1 MKPVPAHLGSVL
13 MLGVVSQLAQVV
25 MLRELLMV
33 FHGNE
38 LSIGIILASWLIWVG
53 VGTAVG
59 TVLAERS
66 ERVLALM
73 ALNAAIL
80 LPALAFSVLA
90 SRALR
95 GIFDVVPG
103 AYLALTEIVLGSLLL
118 LMPVGVLLGMQF
130 VLLAKLWRLHDRNE
144 DTLGAGKTYI
154 GEALGNIIGGI
165 AFSLLLVHYLNAFEV
180 VVLAG
185 LLVILAVLW
194 TGSKATGI
202 GEPLPRIGRLALLGV
217 ACIGTVGFGAL
228 QVLNDYGHR
237 LQWRSIAPDHE
248 LLEVRQSRHGNI
260 SIARRDD
267 QLSFYRS
274 GHLMFAAAGPDAA
287 SAHFEEQEAAVFAHF
302 GLTQHPDPKRVLLI
316 GGGLRGTLGEILK
329 HPVERVDY
337 VELDEVL
344 TAAAR
349 HYLGAATLAALSSPR
364 VSLAHRDGRLFLKE
378 SRAQWD
384 VILIDVPDPATAVLN
399 RFYTTEFFAE
409 ARARLSEGGLLV
421 LNSVS
426 TPGLRG
432 RAVANRN
439 ASLRHTLARHFEH
452 VLVVG
457 DHSLIYLASDS
468 PEAISTAPEQLI
480 RRYRAR
486 AVRSEAF
493 SPGHFALLLERGQ
506 LARVNWVLRHHGRD
520 PEAHR
525 TGPPSPPLRPEAP
538 LTGTADDLEGVNE
551 HLFVNSDFRPVGY
564 FHTLMF
570 WGDLTGSRTAGQLG
584 RLLDV
589 RPGWIALPALLVLLL
604 TALLRVTARRR
615 SAGPDRQ
622 LAVGLAVFTTGLS
635 TMAMQVA
642 LLFAFQSLY
651 GFVYEMLGLIVA
663 IFMAGLAAGTA
674 LIQARVHQRAS
685 LGLLAGVQGAIAL
698 FALLIA
704 LTLPL
709 TAQLPTATS
718 VFVCFAALTFIGGV
732 LNGVDFPLTAAAFSA
747 ANRRPERSA
756 GLVYGIELFGACA
769 GAALASVLIAPILG
783 IVACFLLAATVNG
796 TALVALMIARR

>member
-38 LSIGIILASWLIWVG
+38 LSIGIILAAWLIWVG
-53 VGTAVG
+53 VGTGVG

-66 ERVLALM
+66 ERILALL
-73 ALNAAIL
+73 ALNAVVL
-80 LPALAFSVLA
+80 LPVLASSVLA

-95 GIFDVVPG
+95 GIFEVVPG
-103 AYLALTEIVLGSLLL
+103 AYLALTDIVLGSLLL
-118 LMPVGVLLGMQF
+118 LLPVGVLLGMQF
-130 VLLAKLWRLHDRNE
+130 VLLAKLWRLHDRND

-154 GEALGNIIGGI
+154 GEALGNIIGGM

-185 LLVILAVLW
+185 LLVVLAVLW
-194 TGSKATGI
+194 AGRRTTGMGA
-202 GEPLPRIGRLALLGV
+202 PLARTGRLALLGV
-217 ACIGTVGFGAL
+217 LFVGILGFGAL
-228 QVLNDYGHR
+228 PILNDYGHR
-237 LQWRSIAPDHE
+237 VQWRSIAPEHE

-302 GLTQHPDPKRVLLI
+302 GLTQHPYPKRVLLI

-329 HPVERVDY
+329 HPVDRVDY

-344 TAAAR
+344 TEAAR
-349 HYLGAATLAALSSPR
+349 HYLGTATLAALASPR
-364 VSLAHRDGRLFLKE
+364 VHLIHRDGRLFLKE

-384 VILIDVPDPATAVLN
+384 VILVDVPDPATAVLN

-409 ARARLSEGGLLV
+409 ARARLADGGLLV
-421 LNSVS
+421 VNSVS

-432 RAVANRN
+432 RTVANRN
-439 ASLRHTLARHFEH
+439 ATVRHTLARHFEQM
-452 VLVVG
+452 LVVG

-468 PEAISTAPEQLI
+468 PDAISAAPERLI
-480 RRYRAR
+480 ERYRAR
-486 AVRSEAF
+486 EVRSQAF
-493 SPGHFALLLERGQ
+493 SPGHFALLLEPGQ

-525 TGPPSPPLRPEAP
+525 TGPPSPPLRLTAP
-538 LTGTADDLEGVNE
+538 LKPTVDDLESVNE
-551 HLFVNSDFRPVGY
+551 HLFINSDFRPVGY

-570 WGDLTGSRTAGQLG
+570 WGDLTGSRTAEQLG

-589 RPGWIALPALLVLLL
+589 RPGWIALPAVLVLGLI
-604 TALLRVTARRR
+604 ALLRLTRQGRAR
-615 SAGPDRQ
+615 APDRQ

-663 IFMAGLAAGTA
+663 IFMAGLAGGTA
-674 LIQARVHQRAS
+674 LTQARVRLRAS

-704 LTLPL
+704 LLLPL
-709 TAQLPTATS
+709 TAQLPSANA

-747 ANRRPERSA
+747 ANQRPERSA
-756 GLVYGIELFGACA
+756 GMVYGIELFGACT

-783 IVACFLLAATVNG
+783 IVACFLLAAIVNG

>member
-1 MKPVPAHLGSVL
+1 MKTVPAHLGSVL

-38 LSIGIILASWLIWVG
+38 LSIGIILAAWLIWVG

-59 TVLAERS
+59 TALAERS
-66 ERVLALM
+66 ERVLTLM
-73 ALNAAIL
+73 ALNALIL
-80 LPALAFSVLA
+80 LPTLALSVLA

-103 AYLALTEIVLGSLLL
+103 AYLALTDIMLGSLLL
-118 LMPVGVLLGMQF
+118 LAPVGILLGMQF
-130 VLLAKLWRLHDRNE
+130 VLLAKLWRLHDRND

-154 GEALGNIIGGI
+154 GEALGNIIGGMT
-165 AFSLLLVHYLNAFEV
+165 FSLLLVHYLNAFEV

-185 LLVILAVLW
+185 LLVVLAVLW
-194 TGSKATGI
+194 AGARTTGM
-202 GEPLPRIGRLALLGV
+202 GEPLPRSGRHALTGVLLVGILGFATLPGV
-217 ACIGTVGFGAL
+217 ERFGH
-228 QVLNDYGHR
+228 Y
-237 LQWRSIAPDHE
+237 LQWRSIAPEHE

-274 GHLMFAAAGPDAA
+274 GHLMFAAAGPDAP

-302 GLTQHPDPKRVLLI
+302 GLTQHPDPRRVLLI
-316 GGGLRGTLGEILK
+316 GGGLRGTLGEILE

-349 HYLGAATLAALSSPR
+349 RYLGAATLAALDSPR
-364 VSLAHRDGRLFLKE
+364 VNLVHRDGRLFVKE
-378 SRAQWD
+378 SREQWD

-399 RFYTTEFFAE
+399 RFYTTEFFTE
-409 ARARLSEGGLLV
+409 ARARLAEGGLLV
-421 LNSVS
+421 LNAVS

-439 ASLRHTLARHFEH
+439 ATLRHTLARHFEH
-452 VLVVG
+452 MLVVG
-457 DHSLIYLASDS
+457 DHHLIYLASDS
-468 PEAISTAPEQLI
+468 PEVISAAPQRLI
-480 RRYRAR
+480 ERYRAR
-486 AVRSEAF
+486 EVRSQAF
-493 SPGHFALLLERGQ
+493 SPGHFALLLEPGQ
-506 LARVNWVLRHHGRD
+506 LARVNWVLRHHGRSPD
-520 PEAHR
+520 AHR

-538 LTGTADDLEGVNE
+538 LTPTLDELDEVDE
-551 HLFVNSDFRPVGY
+551 RLFVNSDFRPVGY

-570 WGDLTGSRTAGQLG
+570 WGDLTGTRTAEQLG

-589 RPGWIALPALLVLLL
+589 RPGWIALPAVLVLVLIG
-604 TALLRVTARRR
+604 LLRITSRERATA
-615 SAGPDRQ
+615 PDRQ
-622 LAVGLAVFTTGLS
+622 LAVSLAVFTTGLS

-674 LIQARVHQRAS
+674 LPQARVKQRAS
-685 LGLLAGVQGAIAL
+685 LGLLACVQGAIAL

-704 LTLPL
+704 LLLPL
-709 TAQLPTATS
+709 TAALTS
-718 VFVCFAALTFIGGV
+718 ASAVFLCFAALTFTGGL
-732 LNGVDFPLTAAAFSA
+732 LNGVDFPLTAAAFRA
-747 ANRRPERSA
+747 ANQRPERSA

-783 IVACFLLAATVNG
+783 IVACFLLAAIVNG
-796 TALVALMIARR
+796 TALAALLIARR